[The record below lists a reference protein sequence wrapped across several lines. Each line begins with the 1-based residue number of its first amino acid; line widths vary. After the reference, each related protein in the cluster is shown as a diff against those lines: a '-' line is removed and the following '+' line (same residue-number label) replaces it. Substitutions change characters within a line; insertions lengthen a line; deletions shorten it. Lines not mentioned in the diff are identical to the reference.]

1 MARYNCEQCWNPH
14 NGKTIC
20 DQCWAENRNKLKKM
34 IRKNPKNEHY
44 VLKLNHGGYLLT
56 RDNPLF
62 TILWYEIQEEKC
74 NEEHKTTK
82 NNRSIW

>member
-1 MARYNCEQCWNPH
+1 
-14 NGKTIC
+14 
-20 DQCWAENRNKLKKM
+20 M
-34 IRKNPKNEHY
+34 IRKNPKNEQY